1 MNAIDEKVLK
11 GINPLV
17 EFLGA
22 ERAEDLK
29 DKIAQI
35 ILNKVEEELNACFEQ
50 VYLVDPDKL
59 TDFGDEAL
67 ETVKDKIKQ
76 KLEAKYLALAEE
88 AISKIHIKE

>member
-1 MNAIDEKVLK
+1 MNDIDEKLLK

-35 ILNKVEEELNACFEQ
+35 ILNKVEEELDACFEQ
-50 VYLVDPDKL
+50 CYIIDPGRL
-59 TDFGDEAL
+59 TDYGDEAL
-67 ETVKDKIKQ
+67 ETVKEKIKQ
-76 KLEAKYLALAEE
+76 KLEVKYMALAEE